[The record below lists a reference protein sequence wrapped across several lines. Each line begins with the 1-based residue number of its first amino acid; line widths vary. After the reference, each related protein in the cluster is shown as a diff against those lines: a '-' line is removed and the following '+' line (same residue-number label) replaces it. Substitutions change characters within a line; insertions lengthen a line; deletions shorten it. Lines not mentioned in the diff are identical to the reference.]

1 MSLARQEISVL
12 LLTFTLAVNG
22 ICASEDSEREFILL
36 DPNGEEAKDAAQFAV
51 EAQGVTLVKVNRAE
65 MMFENLQYRIFLDV
79 NVCDE
84 AGSCVLR
91 DCFAHVIQPTQYPER
106 FLKDFLYIRVLCTL

>member
-1 MSLARQEISVL
+1 MSLTRQEMLVL

-22 ICASEDSEREFILL
+22 IFASGDSEREFILL

-51 EAQGVTLVKVNRAE
+51 EAQGVTLVQVNRAE
-65 MMFENLQYRIFLDV
+65 M
-79 NVCDE
+79 
-84 AGSCVLR
+84 VLR

-106 FLKDFLYIRVLCTL
+106 FLKDFLCIR